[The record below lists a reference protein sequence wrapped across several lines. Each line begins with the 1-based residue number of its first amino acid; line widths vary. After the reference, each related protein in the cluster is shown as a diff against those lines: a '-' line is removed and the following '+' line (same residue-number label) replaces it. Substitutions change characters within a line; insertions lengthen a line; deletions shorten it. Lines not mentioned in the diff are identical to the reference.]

1 MGDLMV
7 RWSNYDMSPS
17 PDAVAMRYADRSR
30 STAPSG
36 VDASVASLGAKEEL
50 LDDTRLDGP
59 LARAAKFVLQDMGAY
74 RDRIVRALNEGDT
87 DAVAGYASE
96 IDRFAQENE
105 YDLRGY
111 MGAFSRGGPEGV
123 KLAQDISSVLTGSY
137 KNEWGAVDPRSG
149 ALVSTVQSA
158 LDDTSEDSKVRRAS
172 SLAREIGVSDAV
184 ALAMTDRNDMFYP
197 VLGRYGEALT
207 AKALTPAGQ
216 QDLDGA
222 RKALIA
228 NAKAAVP
235 FAQKYLAR
243 FGDVDDRQTA
253 QDMGTFLSEFDR
265 IFNTKNTVSGSR
277 MLEDVA
283 DAYLSARDR
292 GETSDMSG
300 YISRLAEMRDGIV
313 AGLSGAYDSKGQARA
328 RVHEAN
334 SILGAFIR
342 DSMSLSGGV
351 PADSSLYSAA
361 LVSSAKKV
369 AMLTDTYGIDL
380 RNGAGGLSRRIS
392 QMALRS
398 LGVEGADDGGV
409 SDFMDTLMPAID
421 RYVGSDGPPVTLR
434 AKNGQET
441 VQPVPGSF
449 GALEG
454 AIRTSAG
461 RALWRMWKE
470 SGGGADGAGGAGA
483 LLSRIESDP
492 RWQEELKNAVAAPLR
507 AMFTD
512 AGVADEVAERVFK
525 NPVSGQPVTVIRA
538 LQDLAGKL
546 DEQGKPIIPDEAR
559 IGPGV
564 GPDGRSPDPAVYD
577 KILAAP
583 DAVIPMAKGDDG
595 LRTTLTDYATKAVKA
610 LAPGHTDSDVYRK
623 AQALGDLIG
632 QSVGRDVSLDPGA
645 QMARRAVILSTGGTT
660 DKTFGKSS
668 AVASDLATM
677 AENAAKGDADAMLSV
692 ALIASTV
699 TELPDTTKAL
709 LKQMMKAMSMR
720 GVSSGLPFAAE
731 LFEATGTARAAGR
744 ADWALAARFLNWVGK
759 KTGLKYALS
768 EPLDPA
774 TKNMVSALQALEKLG
789 VDISDRGKILG
800 HVVTRLKASG
810 EFADTVLVRSGYMDA
825 DGNVSENRL
834 LQTLQERQA
843 ADPRTESP
851 LQEPTDGQRRAR
863 KVLSAL
869 MGPDTLV
876 GRFNVQY
883 IGKLKG
889 LGYTDEE
896 AVQEAGRASQLVRSA
911 ADRGT
916 MEGLRQHDAL
926 MSRSQRFFP
935 RIQRGQDGR
944 AYVMA
949 DDVSPAET
957 AMMTD
962 EEYQV
967 RRDMFTKE
975 ARDVY
980 GLEVTPAMLDHAQ
993 VIGPRRW
1000 AEQRAVGQKFALARA
1015 SAEARESV
1023 KDRDE

>member
-7 RWSNYDMSPS
+7 RWSNYGPS

-36 VDASVASLGAKEEL
+36 IDASVASLGSREEL
-50 LDDTRLDGP
+50 LDDMRLDGP
-59 LARAAKFVLQDMGAY
+59 LARASKFVLQDMGAY

-111 MGAFSRGGPEGV
+111 MGALSRGGPEGV
-123 KLAQDISSVLTGSY
+123 RLARDLSSVLTGSY
-137 KNEWGAVDPRSG
+137 KNEWGVVDPRTKTV
-149 ALVSTVQSA
+149 VSTVQSA

-172 SLAREIGVSDAV
+172 NLAREIGVSDAV

-197 VLGRYGEALT
+197 ALGRYGEALT

-222 RKALIA
+222 RQALVA

-243 FGDVDDRQTA
+243 FGGVDDRQTA

-265 IFNTKNTVSGSR
+265 IFNTKGMVSGGR
-277 MLEDVA
+277 MLEDA
-283 DAYLSARDR
+283 AEAYLSARDR
-292 GETSDMSG
+292 GETSDVSG
-300 YISRLAEMRDGIV
+300 YLSGLAEMRDGIA
-313 AGLSGAYDSKGQARA
+313 AGLSRTWDTKGQARS

-342 DSMSLSGGV
+342 DSMALSGGV
-351 PADSSLYSAA
+351 PVDSSLYSTA
-361 LVSSAKKV
+361 LSSSARKV

-380 RNGAGGLSRRIS
+380 RDGTGGLSRRIS
-392 QMALRS
+392 QMALKS

-441 VQPVPGSF
+441 VQPMPGSF

-470 SGGGADGAGGAGA
+470 SGGGASGVGGAGA
-483 LLSRIESDP
+483 LLSRAESDP
-492 RWQEELKNAVAAPLR
+492 RWREELKSAVAAPLR

-512 AGVADEVAERVFK
+512 ADVADQVAERVFR
-525 NPVSGQPVTVIRA
+525 NPVSDRPVTVLQA
-538 LQDLAGKL
+538 LEDLAGKL
-546 DEQGKPIIPDEAR
+546 DAQGKPIIPDEVR
-559 IGPGV
+559 IGAGA
-564 GPDGRSPDPAVYD
+564 GADGKESAGGSPDPSVYD

-583 DAVIPMAKGDDG
+583 DAVIPMARGDDG
-595 LRTTLTDYATKAVKA
+595 LRTALTDYAMKTKKA
-610 LAPGHTDSDVYRK
+610 MSTGHTDSDVYRR
-623 AQALGDLIG
+623 AGALGDLVGVSI
-632 QSVGRDVSLDPGA
+632 GRDLESDPGA
-645 QMARRAVILSTGGTT
+645 QMARRAVM
-660 DKTFGKSS
+660 
-668 AVASDLATM
+668 V
-677 AENAAKGDADAMLSV
+677 
-692 ALIASTV
+692 TV
-699 TELPDTTKAL
+699 SGPDKAL
-709 LKQMMKAMSMR
+709 LKSR
-720 GVSSGLPFAAE
+720 SGLNMLQEIRKGVKEGDPDA
-731 LFEATGTARAAGR
+731 LLAAGLISSR
-744 ADWALAARFLNWVGK
+744 LDVTKRSVGPSDIRYYLLDDLESMGV
-759 KTGLKYALS
+759 TLS
-768 EPLDPA
+768 EGRNGL
-774 TKNMVSALQALEKLG
+774 TS
-789 VDISDRGKILG
+789 
-800 HVVTRLKASG
+800 VVQMLKANG
-810 EFADTVLVRSGYMDA
+810 TLADTVLVSSGYMDT
-825 DGNVSENRL
+825 DGNVSENML
-834 LQTLQERQA
+834 LRTLQERQS

-869 MGPDTLV
+869 LGPDTLV

-883 IGKLKG
+883 TGKLKG

-896 AVQEAGRASQLVRSA
+896 AVQDAGRAAQLVRA
-911 ADRGT
+911 ASERGT
-916 MEGLRQHDAL
+916 MEGLRQAREL
-926 MSRSQRFFP
+926 MSRSQRFLP
-935 RIQRGQDGR
+935 RIQQGADGQLR
-944 AYVMA
+944 VML
-949 DDVSPAET
+949 DDVSPAE
-957 AMMTD
+957 MMTD
-962 EEYQV
+962 EEYAV
-967 RRDMFTKE
+967 RRETFAQEM
-975 ARDVY
+975 RDQF
-980 GLEVTPAMLDHAQ
+980 GLDITPAMLDRAQ

-1000 AEQRAVGQKFALARA
+1000 AEQRAIAQKAALVGA
-1015 SAEARESV
+1015 SAMAREKA
-1023 KDRDE
+1023 KDKEEQP